1 MGGLFMK
8 KLTAVVVGYGGRG
21 AAYAKYAIDHPEELE
36 VVGVAEPNPMRRAT
50 AAQRHNIP
58 QAQQYA
64 TWQELAAKPKM
75 ADFAIL
81 CTQDNMHYEP
91 ALALIEKGYHL
102 LLEKPMAPTPQE
114 CKAITEAAERK
125 GVKIVVCHVLRFT
138 PFWRTIKHIIDTG
151 RLGKIMSITASENV
165 GHIHQSHSYVRGP
178 WRNTAESSCMIMAKC
193 CHDMD
198 ILQWLIGEKCTYVQS
213 FGRLSHFRK
222 ENQPAGAPG
231 RCSDGCPHAD
241 TCHYNAVKLY
251 TDPASELW
259 GWGRRAAAATVD
271 EPTQEQVWDALL
283 TGPYGRCVY
292 ACDND
297 VVDHQVV
304 NLEYEDGCTVSF
316 TMTAF
321 NKGGRSVRIYG
332 TEGELI
338 SSRDQSTLELYSFA
352 TDTWETI
359 PISEYGNDI
368 SSGHGGG
375 DTGIMIDTLSLLR
388 GETPSNSV
396 CDVRTSYENHIT
408 GFAAEQAR
416 LENRVISIAEYA
428 ENL

>member
-1 MGGLFMK
+1 MK
-8 KLTAVVVGYGGRG
+8 KLSAVVVGYGGRG
-21 AAYAKYAIDHPEELE
+21 AAYAKYAVDHPEELNI
-36 VVGVAEPNPMRRAT
+36 VAVAEPNPMRRAS
-50 AAQRHNIP
+50 AAVRHNIP
-58 QAQQYA
+58 ADHLYA
-64 TWQELAAKPKM
+64 TWQELAAHPKM

-81 CTQDNMHYEP
+81 ATQDNMHYEP
-91 ALALIEKGYHL
+91 ALALIDKGYHL

-138 PFWRTIKHIIDTG
+138 AFWRAVKRVIDEG
-151 RLGKIMSITASENV
+151 RVGKVMSIIASENV

-198 ILQWLIGEKCTYVQS
+198 ILQWILGEKCTHVQS

-222 ENQPAGAPG
+222 ENQPAGAPD
-231 RCSDGCPHAD
+231 RCTDGCPYAD

-251 TDPASELW
+251 TTPTELW
-259 GWGRRAAAATVD
+259 GWGRRAAAGTVD
-271 EPTQEQVWDALL
+271 APTDEQVWQAIT

-304 NLEYEDGCTVSF
+304 NLEYESGCTVSF
-316 TMTAF
+316 TMNAF
-321 NKGGRSVRIYG
+321 NQGRRFVHIYG
-332 TEGELI
+332 TGGELECV
-338 SSRDQSTLELYSFA
+338 RDQSALELFSFN
-352 TDTWETI
+352 TMKWETI
-359 PISEYGNDI
+359 PVDVYGNDI

-375 DTGIMIDTLSLLR
+375 DTGIMIDMLSLLR
-388 GETPSNSV
+388 GETPSDSV
-396 CDVRTSYENHIT
+396 CEVRTSYENHIT
-408 GFAAEQAR
+408 GFAAEQSR
-416 LENRVISIAEYA
+416 LENRVISIAEY
-428 ENL
+428 EKSL

>member
-1 MGGLFMK
+1 MK
-8 KLTAVVVGYGGRG
+8 KLSAVVVGYGGRG
-21 AAYAKYAIDHPEELE
+21 MAYARYALYNPDELE
-36 VVGVAEPNPMRRAT
+36 IVGIAEPNPARLAS
-50 AAQRHNIP
+50 ASQWHNVP
-58 QAQQYA
+58 ASRQYT
-64 TWQELAAKPKM
+64 TWQELAAQPKM

-81 CTQDNMHYEP
+81 TTQDNMHYEP
-91 ALALIEKGYHL
+91 ALALIEKGYNI

-125 GVKIVVCHVLRFT
+125 GVRIVVCHVLRFT
-138 PFWRTIKHIIDTG
+138 PFWCTIKDLVDKG
-151 RLGKIMSITASENV
+151 RLGKVMSIMASENV

-178 WRNTAESSCMIMAKC
+178 WRNTAESSAMIMAKC

-198 ILQWLIGEKCTYVQS
+198 ILQWVIGEKCISVQS
-213 FGRLSHFRK
+213 FGSLNYFRK
-222 ENQPAGAPG
+222 ENQPAGAPD
-231 RCSDGCPHAD
+231 RCIDGCPHAE

-259 GWGRRAAAATVD
+259 TWGRKAAAATVAD
-271 EPTQEQVWDALL
+271 PTEEQIWEALKN
-283 TGPYGRCVY
+283 GPYGRCVY

-316 TMTAF
+316 TMSAF
-321 NKGGRSVRIYG
+321 NKGGRFIRIFG
-332 TEGELI
+332 TEGELV
-338 SSRDQSTLELYSFA
+338 SHREQKLLQLFSFK
-352 TDTWETI
+352 TQQWETVPVEI
-359 PISEYGNDI
+359 GGNDI

-375 DTGIMIDTLSLLR
+375 DTGIMKDVLSLLR

-408 GFAAEQAR
+408 GFAAEESR
-416 LENRVISIAEYA
+416 LRNQVISLEEY
-428 ENL
+428 EKTI